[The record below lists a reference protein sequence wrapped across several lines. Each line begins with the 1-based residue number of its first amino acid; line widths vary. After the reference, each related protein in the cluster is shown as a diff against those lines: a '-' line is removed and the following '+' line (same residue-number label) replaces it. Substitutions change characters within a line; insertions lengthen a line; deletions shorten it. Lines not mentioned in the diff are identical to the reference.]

1 MVANL
6 QGFVSI
12 YNYPETTNKIGGIF
26 HQNQISDILESEE
39 EIKNTKLTIKTI
51 FILEK
56 RAEPKEG
63 SLGIYVVK

>member
-6 QGFVSI
+6 HGFVSI

-26 HQNQISDILESEE
+26 HQNQISDILASEE
-39 EIKNTKLTIKTI
+39 ELKNTKLTIKTM

-56 RAEPKEG
+56 RTEQKEG
-63 SLGIYVVK
+63 SLGIYVMK